1 MNPLAIRT
9 SIDRCVL
16 REWRETDIASLAR
29 HANNRNVS
37 RFLLDQFPF
46 PYTERDARDWIATAT
61 AKAKATETHGMH
73 LAIEIEGE
81 AAGGIGAA
89 FGEGNARA
97 TAAIG
102 YWIGEAHWGGG
113 IATAAVRAFAEHLL
127 AEHTVGPTA
136 IDRLEA
142 TVFANNPASI
152 RVLAKAGFAREIHVD
167 DGGDDDGGDGH
178 DDNDA
183 TAATNLGVRFVRLRN
198 AGA

>member
-61 AKAKATETHGMH
+61 TTLETAHGKH

-89 FGEGNARA
+89 FGDGNARA

-136 IDRLEA
+136 IERLEA

-152 RVLAKAGFAREIHVD
+152 RVLEKAGFAREIHVD
-167 DGGDDDGGDGH
+167 DDGDGDGDGH

>member
-61 AKAKATETHGMH
+61 AKATETHGMH

-167 DGGDDDGGDGH
+167 DGGDEDGGDGH

-183 TAATNLGVRFVRLRN
+183 TAAMNLGVRFVRLRN

>member
-29 HANNRNVS
+29 HANNLNVS